1 MTQVAVNSHLPNKWE
16 GLYKKKSKANIKNV
30 INKAQLAMWMRAVPT
45 KSKLRVDGIVDS
57 FWVAE
62 LQVRQVKIG
71 SKSCFA
77 PYVSIL
83 SRNQL
88 LKINFMLNLA

>member
-1 MTQVAVNSHLPNKWE
+1 MTQVAVYSHLPNKWE

-45 KSKLRVDGIVDS
+45 KSKLRVVGIVDS

-77 PYVSIL
+77 NKHIDL
-83 SRNQL
+83 INGHGEIF
-88 LKINFMLNLA
+88 LKV